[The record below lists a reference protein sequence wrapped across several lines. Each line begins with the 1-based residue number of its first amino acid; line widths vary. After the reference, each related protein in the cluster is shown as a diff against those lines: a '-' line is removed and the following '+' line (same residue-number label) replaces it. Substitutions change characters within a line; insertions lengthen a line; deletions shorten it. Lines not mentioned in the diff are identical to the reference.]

1 MKAENIKFRAKRTD
15 DGVWVYGDLT
25 HVQRICT
32 KEQTEKSGRRTE
44 PVVRI
49 ANYDV
54 DEETIGQYTG
64 LYDENESEIYE
75 GDIVDWTFFYT
86 GYCNGGAVECDT
98 IVTGIIEWYQGGFI
112 LKVINNDFEDAGQ
125 YGISDLNTDT
135 KSDVVV
141 KGNIYDNKELLKQ
154 EYERID

>member
-1 MKAENIKFRAKRTD
+1 MKIENIKFRGKSKRT
-15 DGVWVYGDLT
+15 GGWLYGDLVRDVGGEFAIVPPFKMSLHNYIWDY
-25 HVQRICT
+25 HVD
-32 KEQTEKSGRRTE
+32 K
-44 PVVRI
+44 
-49 ANYDV
+49 
-54 DEETIGQYTG
+54 ETIGQSTG

-86 GYCNGGAVECDT
+86 RNCNGGAVECDT

-125 YGISDLNTDT
+125 YSISDLNTDT